1 MANSPQARKRARQ
14 AEGRRARNAS
24 LRSRVRTT
32 VKKVI
37 AALNAQDAEAA
48 TAAFVAAQPEIDKMV
63 NKGIFSANKAART
76 KSRLNARIKALKA
89 A

>member
-32 VKKVI
+32 IKKVI
-37 AALNAQDAEAA
+37 VALNAADADAA
-48 TAAFVAAQPEIDKMV
+48 SSAFQAVQPEIDKMV

>member
-14 AEGRRARNAS
+14 AEGRRAQNAS

-32 VKKVI
+32 IKKVQ
-37 AALNAQDAEAA
+37 AALAANDAEAA
-48 TAAFVAAQPEIDKMV
+48 SAAFDAAKPVIDSMV

-76 KSRLNARIKALKA
+76 KSRLNARVKALKA

>member
-14 AEGRRARNAS
+14 AEGRALVTRFLACS
-24 LRSRVRTT
+24 HHDQEVQ
-32 VKKVI
+32 
-37 AALNAQDAEAA
+37 AALAANDADAA
-48 TAAFVAAQPEIDKMV
+48 TAAFTDAQPVIDAMV